1 MLALLHA
8 FLSGVARVIGRGSF
22 GTVFSFFY
30 FILILFLANYG
41 VVVKKESGL
50 QSRRFFPRGHMD

>member
-22 GTVFSFFY
+22 GTVFSFFLFY
-30 FILILFLANYG
+30 FNFIFGKLWSCGQERKWSAI
-41 VVVKKESGL
+41 
-50 QSRRFFPRGHMD
+50 